1 MNNLKTSRINKIK
14 KVYWRFSSIV
24 PIVLEEEFN
33 YYKKYC
39 KGIILNVG
47 SGSRKLDLGPYQLLT
62 DIDLSFPVH
71 FASDAHFIPFQ
82 DNTIDTI
89 INIAVLEHTKYPWKV
104 VEEFYR
110 VLKPGAHAIVA
121 VPFLQ
126 PEHNM
131 PYDYYRFTYNGIIE
145 LFNLNKFE
153 IVEINKLVNNL
164 RIFSW
169 LFIEN
174 IKSLP
179 RIIRTFLLPLCHIM
193 SRFGNDLGK
202 KNHTAYRG
210 VYLVAKKPGSLQIEL
225 PKTLSIDWYFQY
237 LCCPITKKKLKR
249 VGELLKTEGGSKSY
263 PLIDERPVL
272 MPGPVACPK

>member
-1 MNNLKTSRINKIK
+1 M
-14 KVYWRFSSIV
+14 YWRISSLV
-24 PIVLEEEFN
+24 PIVLEEEFK
-33 YYKKYC
+33 YYRKYC

-47 SGSRKLDLGPYQLLT
+47 SGSRPLDLGRYQLLT
-62 DIDLSFPVH
+62 DIDLSFHVH

-82 DNTIDTI
+82 ENTIDTI

-110 VLKPGAHAIVA
+110 VLKPGAHAVVA

-145 LFNLNKFE
+145 LFKLNNFE
-153 IVEINKLVNNL
+153 VIEINKLVNNS

-174 IKSLP
+174 IKQFS
-179 RIIRTFLLPLCHIM
+179 RIIRTFLLPLCHIL

-202 KNHTAYRG
+202 KDHSVYRG
-210 VYLVAKKPGSLQIEL
+210 VYLVAKKPGVLQVEL
-225 PKTLSIDWYFQY
+225 PETVSTDWYFQY
-237 LCCPITKKKLKR
+237 LCCPVTKKKLKK
-249 VGELLKTEGGSKSY
+249 VGEVLQTEDGSMAY
-263 PLIDERPVL
+263 PLIDERPLL
-272 MPGPVACPK
+272 MPGPITCKK